1 MVTAKF
7 LPFLL
12 SVVLISACQTISKKK
27 LYGTWLAVELIEEGE
42 IQDIDLSSASFTF
55 NPDMTY
61 MYDNTEFLREAGHY
75 ELRGSVVITT
85 DTLDPMAMK
94 KAVEII
100 YLDKDSLH
108 FEMNAAGKRQV
119 LKLVKYETSEDLITP
134 DTEAPADSEEEVEEL
149 ESQEL

>member
-1 MVTAKF
+1 MIIAKF

-12 SVVLISACQTISKKK
+12 SVTLISACQTISKKK

-42 IQDIDLSSASFTF
+42 IQDMDLSSASFTF
-55 NPDMTY
+55 RPDMTY
-61 MYDNTEFLREAGHY
+61 NYDNTEHLREAGKY
-75 ELRGSVVITT
+75 ELRGSVVVTT
-85 DTLDPMAMK
+85 DTLNQMSMK

-119 LKLVKYETSEDLITP
+119 LKLVKFDGTTAEPEW
-134 DTEAPADSEEEVEEL
+134 PAEEGPSDNEEEEL
-149 ESQEL
+149 EEEL

>member
-1 MVTAKF
+1 MIISKY

-12 SVVLISACQTISKKK
+12 CVTLISACQTISKKK

-55 NPDMTY
+55 NDDMTY
-61 MYDNTEFLREAGHY
+61 YYDNTEFLREAGKY
-75 ELRGSVVITT
+75 ELRGSVVITN
-85 DTLDPMAMK
+85 DTLDQMSEQ

-119 LKLVKYETSEDLITP
+119 LKLVKDNPVSDDSAIPEEYTP
-134 DTEAPADSEEEVEEL
+134 EDTEEPESNEEEL
-149 ESQEL
+149 

>member
-1 MVTAKF
+1 MVTTKF

-85 DTLDPMAMK
+85 DTLDPMSMK

-108 FEMNAAGKRQV
+108 FEMNASGKRQV
-119 LKLVKYETSEDLITP
+119 LKLVKYEVSVDNYEIPED
-134 DTEAPADSEEEVEEL
+134 EAPADTEEPEMEEEEL
-149 ESQEL
+149 

>member
-1 MVTAKF
+1 MIISKY

-12 SVVLISACQTISKKK
+12 CVILISACQTISKKK

-55 NPDMTY
+55 NDDMTY
-61 MYDNTEFLREAGHY
+61 YYDNTEFLREAGKY
-75 ELRGSVVITT
+75 ELRGSVVITN
-85 DTLDPMAMK
+85 DTLNQMSEQ

-119 LKLVKYETSEDLITP
+119 LKLVKDNPVSDDSAKPEEYTP
-134 DTEAPADSEEEVEEL
+134 ADTEEPESNEEEL
-149 ESQEL
+149 